1 MGALREFVNKQFK
14 ENFDITFMGN
24 VKKGQNN

>member
-1 MGALREFVNKQFK
+1 MGALREIVNKQFQ

-24 VKKGQNN
+24 VKRRQNN